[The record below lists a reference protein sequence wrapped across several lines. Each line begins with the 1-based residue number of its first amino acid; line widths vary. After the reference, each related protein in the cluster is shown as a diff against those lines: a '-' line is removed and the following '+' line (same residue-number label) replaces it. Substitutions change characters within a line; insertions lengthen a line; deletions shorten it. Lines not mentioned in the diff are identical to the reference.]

1 MNKRKKLCASISLVA
16 SMGMGLIACQLPS
29 QSTGLPS
36 SGGHPSQSNVSY
48 ALPPDPIGVAL
59 NNGPFSGITILD
71 SDRAAGTR
79 AGDSL
84 VIFVSSQGTY
94 ASTSLGDCLSW
105 VMSPSADVNILKFGV
120 DDPETIQMYKNAG
133 VKICDPFTVQHE
145 SNGSIRVSVG
155 AYSRIRKV
163 LARIPLREP
172 AWDHPILKQHAVK
185 GVQLGPVQAGVLK
198 ASPFNKA
205 SLNEGVFAGFKVDDP
220 DGVSPGGYVRPISGF
235 ASAREITGL
244 PSDTLITAWHDAVL
258 AQRGPG
264 AALTSAVRQKYGA
277 PSFVTDGM
285 AFWVYDMDG
294 KLLREKDAAPTNC
307 FGNYE
312 QWIRQAR
319 TNGMMHWNDVGP
331 WGCLLIMRHSYPED
345 NAVINSYQVGTY
357 SGLGA
362 AWPHFQGRLLE
373 VRAAKDTI
381 AKLNQFKPKL

>member
-1 MNKRKKLCASISLVA
+1 MTERQKLCTVLFLVA
-16 SMGMGLIACQLPS
+16 SMGMGSTACQFQPH
-29 QSTGLPS
+29 STGLPS
-36 SGGHPSQSNVSY
+36 SGGQPSQSNVSTT
-48 ALPPDPIGVAL
+48 LPPDPIGVAL

-71 SDRAAGTR
+71 SDQSAGTR
-79 AGDSL
+79 AGDAL

-94 ASTSLGDCLSW
+94 ASTALGDCLSW
-105 VMSPSADVNILKFGV
+105 VMSPSDNVSVMKFGV
-120 DDPETIQMYKNAG
+120 DDPETIRMYKDAG

-145 SNGSIRVSVG
+145 SNGAIRVSAG

-172 AWDHPILKQHAVK
+172 AWDHPVLKQHTVK

-205 SLNEGVFAGFKVDDP
+205 SLHEGVFASFKANDP
-220 DGVSPGGYVRPISGF
+220 DGVSPGGYVRPIFGF
-235 ASAREITGL
+235 ASVREVTGL
-244 PSDTLITAWHDAVL
+244 PSDILITAWHDAVL

-277 PSFVTDGM
+277 PSFVVGDM
-285 AFWVYDMDG
+285 AFWIYDMDG

-312 QWIRQAR
+312 QWARQSK

-331 WGCLLIMRHSYPED
+331 WGCLLIMRHSYPAD

-362 AWPHFQGRLLE
+362 AWPHFQGRLFE
-373 VRAAKDTI
+373 VKAAKDTI
-381 AKLNQFKPKL
+381 AKLGQFKPKL